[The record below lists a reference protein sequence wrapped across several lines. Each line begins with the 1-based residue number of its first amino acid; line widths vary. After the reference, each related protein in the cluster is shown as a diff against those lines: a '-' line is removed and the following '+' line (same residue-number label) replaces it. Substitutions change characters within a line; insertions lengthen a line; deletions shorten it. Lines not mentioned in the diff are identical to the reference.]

1 MAAPSFYEM
10 IRQVLHT
17 NLAHSTFFD
26 LDGVLTAE
34 CCYQEPDVASYQE
47 LVDHHR
53 DSAYWMHLHHG
64 HPYLIPTRKV
74 LGVVTGRMEFYR
86 GPTQQWLVR
95 QGIWPLLPMQ
105 MSKHPRPGAR
115 PRREEPNNTAHE
127 KAAAYAAVEA
137 ALLFVESKRWQA
149 KQIHEITGKPVLCT
163 HDLRLYG
170 DASDVFA

>member
-1 MAAPSFYEM
+1 MAAPTFYDL

-17 NLAHSTFFD
+17 DLAHRTFFD
-26 LDGVLTAE
+26 LDGVLAAE
-34 CCYQEPDVASYQE
+34 CCYNEPDVASYQE
-47 LVDHHR
+47 LVDNHQN
-53 DSAYWMHLHHG
+53 SAYWHHLHHG

-86 GPTQQWLVR
+86 GPTQQWLQR

-137 ALLFVESKRWQA
+137 AELFVESKRWQA

-170 DASDVFA
+170 EWPRGI